1 MPVEIRGDRLAAV
14 GVVALE
20 GFDAGFGEEGE
31 DLDASIDE
39 SSEGVGFA
47 GAGRPHEGDVEAL
60 CGVGEAGEVAEGLES
75 GSWGVHGKNLLKWE
89 WWAWK
94 S

>member
-1 MPVEIRGDRLAAV
+1 MRVAGGDHVLEGGVRGADYMPVEIRGDRL
-14 GVVALE
+14 GRGRRSSLE

-60 CGVGEAGEVAEGLES
+60 QYYTQLAED
-75 GSWGVHGKNLLKWE
+75 KK
-89 WWAWK
+89 AIDR
-94 S
+94 